1 MAFILINALYLQ
13 KPFKIHLTKQKMT
26 RKINKAFYGGFR
38 SGFSVIKFSQ
48 KTTWWQI
55 FMSTCRIFLSCH
67 NDVFPYTSAECSLF
81 QSKTIYFA
89 DSLKVT
95 VNRPILSK
103 NRLIPCKMNWY
114 THVFRSFHNFFKSKE
129 SFWNNPNKTIV

>member
-1 MAFILINALYLQ
+1 MLYIYKSHSKYIKLSRKWQ
-13 KPFKIHLTKQKMT
+13 GKEIKPFMVDSGLVSQLLNLVRKLHGGKSLCRLVGSLCLVIMT
-26 RKINKAFYGGFR
+26 
-38 SGFSVIKFSQ
+38 S
-48 KTTWWQI
+48 
-55 FMSTCRIFLSCH
+55 
-67 NDVFPYTSAECSLF
+67 FPNTSAECSLF